1 MIKGMYKADSGMW
14 CDGLCADPLV
24 ADSQTYHPQ
33 HFALWLGITPDDGV
47 EKALAEGKTT
57 RTIDLKS
64 VEGRDEV
71 HAFLRRASVV
81 ITGHGPGVAAR
92 LGLDAAACH
101 RVNEDVVH
109 VSLPGF
115 AGDEGAT
122 MDAYEPVIMAAAGM

>member
-1 MIKGMYKADSGMW
+1 MG
-14 CDGLCADPLV
+14 
-24 ADSQTYHPQ
+24 
-33 HFALWLGITPDDGV
+33 
-47 EKALAEGKTT
+47 KALAEGKTT

-71 HAFLRRASVV
+71 HAFVHCASVV